1 MAGIRGKESYLV
13 KINTG
18 TEASPVWTALEGLQ
32 PGLTFNYS
40 RDAIET
46 TTLDNTTNVKTY
58 ISGDSDFSIS
68 GTFNIVPGKTAQEKV
83 LSAAMVGGDGKI
95 KVQWAETVGTGE
107 PLHTADMVVTTG
119 TDTVTDPLTFAFE
132 FKLMDEP
139 VTTTQA

>member
-1 MAGIRGKESYLV
+1 MAGIRGKESYLL

-18 TEASPVWTALEGLQ
+18 TEALPVWTALEELA

-46 TTLDNTTNVKTY
+46 TTLNNTTNVKTY

-68 GTFNIVPGKTAQEKV
+68 GTFNMMPGKNAQETV
-83 LSAAMVGGDGKI
+83 LAAAMVGGSGKI
-95 KVQWAETVGTGE
+95 QVQWAETVGTGE
-107 PLHTADMVVTTG
+107 PLHTADMTVTTG
-119 TDTVTDPLTFAFE
+119 TDTVQDPLTFDFE

-139 VTTTQA
+139 VTITQA

>member
-1 MAGIRGKESYLV
+1 MAGIRGKESYLL

-18 TEASPVWTALEGLQ
+18 TEALPVWTALEELA

-46 TTLDNTTNVKTY
+46 TSLNNTTNVKTY

-68 GTFNIVPGKTAQEKV
+68 GTFNMIPGKIAQEKV
-83 LSAAMVGGDGKI
+83 LSAAMVGGTGKI
-95 KVQWAETVGTGE
+95 QVQCAETIGTSE
-107 PLHTADMVVTTG
+107 PLHTANMTVTTG
-119 TDTVTDPLTFAFE
+119 TDTVQDPLTFDFE

-139 VTTTQA
+139 TTTTQA

>member
-1 MAGIRGKESYLV
+1 M
-13 KINTG
+13 
-18 TEASPVWTALEGLQ
+18 Q

-46 TTLDNTTNVKTY
+46 TDLDNTTNVKTY

-95 KVQWAETVGTGE
+95 KVQWAETVGAGE

-119 TDTVTDPLTFAFE
+119 TDKVQDPLTFDFE

-139 VTTTQA
+139 TTTTQS

>member
-1 MAGIRGKESYLV
+1 MAGIRGKESYLL

-18 TEASPVWTALEGLQ
+18 TEALPVWTALEELA

-46 TTLDNTTNVKTY
+46 TTLNNTTNVKTY

-68 GTFNIVPGKTAQEKV
+68 GTFNMMPGKIAQEKV
-83 LSAAMVGGDGKI
+83 LQAAMVGGSGKI
-95 KVQWAETVGTGE
+95 QVQWAETVGTGE
-107 PLHTADMVVTTG
+107 PLHTADMTVTTG
-119 TDTVTDPLTFAFE
+119 TDTVQDPLTFDFE

>member
-1 MAGIRGKESYLV
+1 MAGIRGKESYLL

-18 TEASPVWTALEGLQ
+18 TEALPVWTALEELA

-46 TTLDNTTNVKTY
+46 TSLNNTTNVKTY

-68 GTFNIVPGKTAQEKV
+68 GTFNMMPGEIAQEKV
-83 LSAAMVGGDGKI
+83 LSAAMVGGSGKI
-95 KVQWAETVGTGE
+95 QVQWAETVGTGE
-107 PLHTADMVVTTG
+107 PLHTANMTVTTG
-119 TDTVTDPLTFAFE
+119 TDTVQDPLTFDFE

>member
-1 MAGIRGKESYLV
+1 MAGIRGKESYLL

-18 TEASPVWTALEGLQ
+18 TEALPVWTALEELA

-46 TTLDNTTNVKTY
+46 TSLNNTTNVKTY

-68 GTFNIVPGKTAQEKV
+68 GTFNMIPGKTAQEKV
-83 LSAAMVGGDGKI
+83 LAAAMVGGSGKI
-95 KVQWAETVGTGE
+95 QVQWAETVGTGE
-107 PLHTADMVVTTG
+107 PLHTANMTVTTG
-119 TDTVTDPLTFAFE
+119 TDTVQDPLTFDFE

-139 VTTTQA
+139 TTTTQS

>member
-1 MAGIRGKESYLV
+1 MAGIRGKESYLL

-18 TEASPVWTALEGLQ
+18 TEALPVWTALEELA

-46 TTLDNTTNVKTY
+46 TTLNNTTNVKTY

-68 GTFNIVPGKTAQEKV
+68 GTFNMVPGKTAQEKV
-83 LSAAMVGGDGKI
+83 LAAAMVGGTGKI
-95 KVQWAETVGTGE
+95 QVQWAETVGTGE
-107 PLHTADMVVTTG
+107 QLHTAAMTVTTG
-119 TDTVTDPLTFAFE
+119 TDTVQDPLTFDFE

>member
-1 MAGIRGKESYLV
+1 MAGIRGKESYLL

-18 TEASPVWTALEGLQ
+18 TEAVPLWTDLEELS

-46 TTLDNTTNVKTY
+46 TSLNNTTNVKTY

-68 GTFNIVPGKTAQEKV
+68 GTFNMMPGEIAQEKV
-83 LSAAMVGGDGKI
+83 LSAAMVGGSGKI
-95 KVQWAETVGTGE
+95 QVQWAETVGTGE
-107 PLHTADMVVTTG
+107 PLHTANMTVTTG
-119 TDTVTDPLTFAFE
+119 TDTVQDPLTFDFE